1 MTSLNTN
8 AIAHTAATT
17 VSPSDA
23 PRQPLGAK
31 VGIPP
36 RRVAMNFEKSESGYW
51 YADSPFLTYF
61 WSAFSV
67 LLPEGEQ
74 FFVEAVRHYR
84 DQITDENLKAGISG
98 FIGQEALHTQG
109 HQVLNQFINDKKLPA
124 HELEAQLKLLLDT
137 VAKIHPRLNL
147 AATICL
153 EHFTALMGEQ
163 LLAEEDHHMSV
174 REDMRPLWM
183 CHALEETEHK
193 AVAWDVYEQT
203 GGGYVFRAGTMVITT
218 AILGAVM
225 TYATGRL
232 LAADGKLFNV
242 RDNVKGM
249 RALFGRQGRMTR
261 LLPKFL
267 DFFRP
272 DFHPNDHDTKAL
284 VTEWREKLFGADG
297 ELNELLKGKTVH

>member
-1 MTSLNTN
+1 VNNAAVTTSSQS
-8 AIAHTAATT
+8 AI
-17 VSPSDA
+17 

-36 RRVAMNFEKSESGYW
+36 RRVAMNLDQSDAGYW
-51 YADSPFLTYF
+51 YADDAFLTYY
-61 WSAFSV
+61 WSAFSI

-74 FFVEAVRHYR
+74 FFVNAVRHYR
-84 DQITDENLKAGISG
+84 DQITDENLKAGIAG

-109 HQVLNQFINDKKLPA
+109 HQVLNRFINAKQLPA
-124 HELEAQLKLLLDT
+124 AELEGQLKLLLDT
-137 VAKIHPRLNL
+137 AARIHPRLSL

-153 EHFTALMGEQ
+153 EHFTALLGEQ
-163 LLAEEDHHMSV
+163 LLREADHH
-174 REDMRPLWM
+174 DAIAADIKPLWM
-183 CHALEETEHK
+183 WHALEETEHK

-203 GGGYVFRAGTMVITT
+203 GGSYAVRAGTMVLTT

-225 TYATGRL
+225 AYSTARL
-232 LAADGKLFNV
+232 LHADGKLLDV
-242 RDNVKGM
+242 RNNWQGFKS
-249 RALFGRQGRMTR
+249 LFGRQGRMTR

-284 VTEWREKLFGADG
+284 VADWREKLFGADG
-297 ELNELLKGKTVH
+297 EINHLLKGNTVH